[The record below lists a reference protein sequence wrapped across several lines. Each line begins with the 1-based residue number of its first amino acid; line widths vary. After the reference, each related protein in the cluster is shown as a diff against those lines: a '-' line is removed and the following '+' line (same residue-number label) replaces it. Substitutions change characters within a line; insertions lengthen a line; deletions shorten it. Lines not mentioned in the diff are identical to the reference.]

1 MTEVSYSNVND
12 NTPVLVG
19 CAQHLDK
26 NGVDGLN
33 FLEILEIAG
42 KKAIADCEAK
52 KPLNEELD
60 NVTVIRFVADTPNR
74 DSATTSMWG
83 YPNMPKSLANSLGSK
98 ASSLMYTTTGGNSPQ
113 LALNEVAKRIQSG
126 DIDCSLI
133 AGGEALDT
141 FVKRIKLGI
150 DTDWSDNPGGEPEI
164 IGSAKDGANN
174 HEKLHGLFDPSSVYP
189 LFANALRAKDGTSPA
204 KHMHEV
210 GELFSQFSRV
220 ASENEHAWFPIHRT
234 AEEISE
240 VKPENRII
248 GFPYTKYMNSIMRVN
263 QSSALVVVSAKKARE
278 MEIPESKWV
287 FMHAGACLNEI
298 FHLSDRVDYNSSP
311 AIKSCT
317 DAIFNLSGTAQE
329 EMDFLDIYSCFPSAV
344 QIAIN
349 ELGIQADDPRDL
361 TLTGGLP
368 YFGGPGNAYV
378 LNSMASMVK
387 KLRENPGKFGLVT
400 ANGWYLTKHGAG
412 IFSTKPFEGE
422 WDQVVDTSKMQEE
435 INNMDRP
442 AFTETP
448 EGEAVVETYTVVHSR
463 EGPSKAIVIGRLD
476 DGTRFISNTEKDEIT
491 LNKMMQEEMLGA
503 KGSVSFNGKKN
514 IFKPN

>member
-1 MTEVSYSNVND
+1 MTEVLYSNVND

-19 CAQHLDK
+19 CAQYVDK
-26 NGVDGLN
+26 SGSDGKN
-33 FLEILEIAG
+33 FLEILDVVAR
-42 KKAIADCEAK
+42 KAIEDCNSQNS
-52 KPLNEELD
+52 LVDELD

-74 DSATTSMWG
+74 DSATNNMWG
-83 YPNMPKSLANSLGSK
+83 YSNMPKSLSNSVGACANSLI
-98 ASSLMYTTTGGNSPQ
+98 YTTTGGNSPQ
-113 LALNEVAKRIQSG
+113 LAVNEVSRRINDG
-126 DIDCSLI
+126 DIDCALI

-141 FVKRIKLGI
+141 FTKRLKSGLEINW
-150 DTDWSDNPGGEPEI
+150 TDHPGGEPEI
-164 IGSAKDGANN
+164 IGSSIDGAND
-174 HEKLHGLFDPSSVYP
+174 HEKLYGIFDPSAVYP
-189 LFANALRAKDGTSPA
+189 LFANALRAKEGTSPA
-204 KHMHEV
+204 THMDEIS
-210 GELFSQFSRV
+210 ELFSEFSKV
-220 ASENEHAWFPIHRT
+220 ASNNEYAWFPIHRS
-234 AEEISE
+234 AEEIAE
-240 VKPENRII
+240 IKPENRVI
-248 GFPYTKYMNSIMRVN
+248 GYPYTKYMNSIMRVN
-263 QSSALVVVSAKKARE
+263 QSSALVMVSAKKARE
-278 MEIPESKWV
+278 MGISESKWV

-298 FHLSDRVDYNSSP
+298 FHMSDRVDYHSSP

-317 DAIFNLSGTAQE
+317 DAVFDLSGTAQE

-349 ELGIQADDPRDL
+349 ELGIKPSDSRGL

-378 LNSMASMVK
+378 LNSMASMVE
-387 KLRENPGKFGLVT
+387 KLRKNPGKFSLIT

-435 INNMDRP
+435 INSMDRP
-442 AFTETP
+442 IFTETP

-463 EGPSKAIVIGRLD
+463 EGPSKAIVIGRLN
-476 DGTRFISNTEKDEIT
+476 DGTRFLSNTEKDEMT
-491 LNKMMQEEMLGA
+491 LKTMMQEEMLGA

>member
-1 MTEVSYSNVND
+1 
-12 NTPVLVG
+12 
-19 CAQHLDK
+19 
-26 NGVDGLN
+26 
-33 FLEILEIAG
+33 
-42 KKAIADCEAK
+42 
-52 KPLNEELD
+52 
-60 NVTVIRFVADTPNR
+60 
-74 DSATTSMWG
+74 
-83 YPNMPKSLANSLGSK
+83 
-98 ASSLMYTTTGGNSPQ
+98 
-113 LALNEVAKRIQSG
+113 
-126 DIDCSLI
+126 
-133 AGGEALDT
+133 
-141 FVKRIKLGI
+141 
-150 DTDWSDNPGGEPEI
+150 
-164 IGSAKDGANN
+164 
-174 HEKLHGLFDPSSVYP
+174 
-189 LFANALRAKDGTSPA
+189 
-204 KHMHEV
+204 
-210 GELFSQFSRV
+210 
-220 ASENEHAWFPIHRT
+220 
-234 AEEISE
+234 
-240 VKPENRII
+240 
-248 GFPYTKYMNSIMRVN
+248 
-263 QSSALVVVSAKKARE
+263 VVSAKKARE

-298 FHLSDRVDYNSSP
+298 FHLSDRVNYHSSP

-317 DAIFNLSGTAQE
+317 DAIFNLSGTTQE

>member
-26 NGVDGLN
+26 NGVEGLN
-33 FLEILEIAG
+33 FVEILEIAG

-52 KPLNEELD
+52 KSLNVELD

-83 YPNMPKSLANSLGSK
+83 YPNMPRSLANSLGSK

-141 FVKRIKLGI
+141 FVKRIKLGM

-220 ASENEHAWFPIHRT
+220 ASENEYAWFPIHRT

-298 FHLSDRVDYNSSP
+298 FHLSDRVDYHSSP
-311 AIKSCT
+311 AIKSCS
-317 DAIFNLSGTAQE
+317 DAIFNLSGTTQE

-349 ELGIQADDPRDL
+349 ELGIQTDDPRDL

-412 IFSTKPFEGE
+412 IFSTQPFEGE